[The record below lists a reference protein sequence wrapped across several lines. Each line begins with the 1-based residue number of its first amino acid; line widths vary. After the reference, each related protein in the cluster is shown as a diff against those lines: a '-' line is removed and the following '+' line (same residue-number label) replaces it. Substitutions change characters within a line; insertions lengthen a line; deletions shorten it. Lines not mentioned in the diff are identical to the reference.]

1 MTLAP
6 SQEDVAQAALAAR
19 LHDPAVVSALVS
31 ILDHAD
37 LVAVLVEGVDSLV
50 ARSEVIGGNL
60 MGGVTELKE
69 AVESNTALREADIDL
84 AALVEA
90 AAILASVLPQAAPG
104 MAAAVHSGAIDKLFS
119 SGIVDDEAVDR
130 VATLAQGLVEGGRN
144 FTSDPVPISGALSLL
159 KLLKDPDINRALSYF
174 ATVAKAM
181 GAELAKSPGGPT
193 QVASDSA
200 AS

>member
-6 SQEDVAQAALAAR
+6 TREEAAQAALGAR

-37 LVAVLVEGVDSLV
+37 LLAVLVEGVDGLV
-50 ARSEVIGGNL
+50 ARSEVIGSSL
-60 MGGVTELKE
+60 LGGVTELRE
-69 AVESNTALREADIDL
+69 AVEGNTTLREADIDL
-84 AALVEA
+84 AALVDA
-90 AAILASVLPQAAPG
+90 AAILASVLPKAAPG
-104 MAAAVHSGAIDKLFS
+104 MAAAVESGAIDKLFS

-130 VATLAQGLVEGGRN
+130 VATLAQGLVEGGRK
-144 FTSDPVPISGALSLL
+144 FTSDPVPIGGALSLL

-181 GAELAKSPGGPT
+181 GVELAKSPGGPT
-193 QVASDSA
+193 HA
-200 AS
+200 APNTAAR